1 MLRKR
6 IEFKLAEEWERNIY
20 APIRMRRGH
29 PTLFK
34 SYGINSRGGEM
45 SARFSNEKFA
55 LLWAEESGAK
65 SGGGPLFKRRIIRR

>member
-1 MLRKR
+1 
-6 IEFKLAEEWERNIY
+6 
-20 APIRMRRGH
+20 MRRGH